1 MMRRGRAGVVSAVVF
16 SVAVCLAGLWW
27 TVKALSGAEEE
38 SDPAGVLA
46 FLPSLVGVVLGGWGV
61 WAGIRALQSQRTAL
75 VIAEELAG
83 LVARSEGAQY
93 RQLLG
98 SGLAAPD
105 GRIDL
110 AFTAR
115 ATGVS
120 GSRAEGTLEGIA
132 DYYRGLR
139 PGRMVITGTPSGGR
153 SGQSGGDAGTGKTVL
168 ALSLILGLA
177 RERSPQEPVPVRL
190 TAASWPG
197 NEIRDWLRTH
207 LTDVYRLPRRE
218 AARLVDANL
227 VLPVI
232 DGLDEMD
239 PGTAPGYTSRA
250 ADLLR
255 CMERFE
261 HGGTHCP
268 VVVTCRHAHYQALVE
283 AGTEPRIVARI
294 AVARVDASRAHR
306 YLSQRVASTERGRA
320 RWQPVLSALDT
331 VAADP
336 AGPVAPEH
344 TLLAQTLDT
353 PWRLTLAATVFEE
366 RTTDGR
372 YVRDPADLL
381 ALATG
386 GHLYEYLL
394 NQYIGAAVAAP
405 HRGADDIS
413 RPPGTDIR
421 PRLDADATWR
431 RLAFL
436 ARYLNDNSNPA
447 DGSPRRVAR
456 RALSSTDLVLHE
468 LWPLAGKYRP
478 RFTERA
484 LIAALITAVRF
495 FSVAAPG

>member
-46 FLPSLVGVVLGGWGV
+46 FLPSLVGAVLGGWGV

-75 VIAEELAG
+75 VIAEGLAG
-83 LVARSEGAQY
+83 LVAVGRSVRRTGSCWAALAGGAG
-93 RQLLG
+93 RADRASLSLPTDA
-98 SGLAAPD
+98 SGVEAWCR
-105 GRIDL
+105 GRK
-110 AFTAR
+110 
-115 ATGVS
+115 
-120 GSRAEGTLEGIA
+120 GTVGETRRLF
-132 DYYRGLR
+132 YRGLR

-153 SGQSGGDAGTGKTVL
+153 GGRSGGDAGTGKTVL

-190 TAASWPG
+190 SAASWPG

-207 LTDVYRLPRRE
+207 LADVYRLSRRE
-218 AARLVDANL
+218 AARLVEANL

-239 PGTAPGYTSRA
+239 RGTAPGYTSRA

-261 HGGTHCP
+261 HGGAHCP

-306 YLSQRVASTERGRA
+306 YLSQRVAGTERGRA

-336 AGPVAPEH
+336 AGPVPAEH

-394 NQYIGAAVAAP
+394 KTEYIVPCVGPHLTGRGGRHLPAAG
-405 HRGADDIS
+405 HRHPVHA
-413 RPPGTDIR
+413 
-421 PRLDADATWR
+421 
-431 RLAFL
+431 
-436 ARYLNDNSNPA
+436 
-447 DGSPRRVAR
+447 
-456 RALSSTDLVLHE
+456 
-468 LWPLAGKYRP
+468 
-478 RFTERA
+478 
-484 LIAALITAVRF
+484 
-495 FSVAAPG
+495 